1 LTADHEALKRSLVG
15 AVRLQHATDD
25 DLVAE
30 PRVVTNAGV
39 VASYGARTVSPVEQA
54 YRRRLISDRQ
64 HYAAER
70 LYTSYMVGIVGVRQ
84 APAGIAPTVPG
95 GAMDAAAAA
104 AQDYRGCRDHVGGRL
119 WPWVYLYVIEEEPAG
134 DIARRHGINPSGMF
148 EVIKLGL
155 DTAADYYRLP

>member
-70 LYTSYMVGIVGVRQ
+70 LYTSYMVGIIGVRQ
-84 APAGIAPTVPG
+84 APSGIAPSSPG
-95 GAMDAAAAA
+95 GALEAAAAA
-104 AQDYRGCRDHVGGRL
+104 ANDYRGCRDHVGARL
-119 WPWVYLYVIEEEPAG
+119 WPWLFLYVIEEEPVGSIAG
-134 DIARRHGINPSGMF
+134 RHRINASGMM
-148 EVIKLGL
+148 ELIKHAL
-155 DTAADYYRLP
+155 DVAADYFRLP